1 MNAAFSLNLLA
12 LYSHFRLKDIL
23 DILGDIVF
31 DIGHYIKM
39 VDNKA

>member
-12 LYSHFRLKDIL
+12 LYNHFRLKV

-31 DIGHYIKM
+31 DIGHYIK
-39 VDNKA
+39 NGW